1 MRLLL
6 KLASILV
13 VGTLVIVGLSGIGL
27 GKQLMDMLPFQTQ
40 TIDRS
45 QPALLLSVQE
55 LGQYHAAVGNFQLL
69 VDDEQ
74 DERWVPAFIAGER
87 SLFVAAGTV
96 NSYVDLTGLAEGDL
110 RLSEDGK
117 SVTLRLPEAELD
129 KPNLDQENSYL
140 ADQDRGVLNRV
151 EDAISTQDQSH
162 LYQLAEEKLASAAEE
177 SDLEQQAEENT
188 KAMLTGMFNSLD
200 LKVTFT
206 DDASEE

>member
-74 DERWVPAFIAGER
+74 DETWVPAFIAGER

-110 RLSEDGK
+110 TLSEDGK